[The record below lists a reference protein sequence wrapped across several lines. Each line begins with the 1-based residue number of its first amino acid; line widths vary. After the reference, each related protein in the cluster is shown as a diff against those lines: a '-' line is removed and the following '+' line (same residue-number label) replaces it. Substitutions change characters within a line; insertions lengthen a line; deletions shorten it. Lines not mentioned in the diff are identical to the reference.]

1 MPKVSDKYTT
11 DKRNFILECTGEI
24 LKEKPLY
31 LVTMRDII
39 KKAGFSHGIIY
50 HYYANL
56 DEIYVGFINK
66 HTTQFH
72 LDQRIDAL
80 LCSEKAEKDIL
91 SECFMAMGEYIEE
104 LLKSV
109 VGKTFFEL
117 TVLCSYDFEKR
128 ASIFPKLRFK
138 QDLEYAQQKIV
149 DYILSN
155 VDKGVF
161 SPQIPVRSIILFVSS
176 FIDGL
181 AQSMAI
187 NTIESN
193 NDNSEQTSDIHEM
206 FRALANAVI
215 GFLGG
220 EELCC

>member
-31 LVTMRDII
+31 LVTMRDVI
-39 KKAGFSHGIIY
+39 KKAGFSQGIIY
-50 HYYANL
+50 HYYASL
-56 DEIYVGFINK
+56 DEIYVDFINK
-66 HTTQFH
+66 HTTDMH

-80 LCSEKAEKDIL
+80 LCSGKAEVHIL

-104 LLKSV
+104 LLKSI

-117 TVLCSYDFEKR
+117 IVLCSYDFEKR

-138 QDLEYAQQKIV
+138 QSLEYARQKIV
-149 DYILSN
+149 DFILHN

-161 SPQIPVRSIILFVSS
+161 KPQIPVRSIILFVSS

-187 NTIESN
+187 NTVESSS
-193 NDNSEQTSDIHEM
+193 DNSEQASDIHEM

-220 EELCC
+220 EE